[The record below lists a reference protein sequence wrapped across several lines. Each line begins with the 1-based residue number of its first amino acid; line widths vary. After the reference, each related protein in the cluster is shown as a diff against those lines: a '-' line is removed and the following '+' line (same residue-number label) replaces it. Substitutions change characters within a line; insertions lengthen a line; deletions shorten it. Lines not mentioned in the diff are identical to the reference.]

1 MRERVVAEVWG
12 SILRFLG
19 AVLNGIYEVIPSY
32 GLAIILLT
40 ILVRVVLIPLTVKQI
55 RSMAAMSKLQPE
67 LKRLQQKHKNDRQ
80 KLNEEMMKLYREHGV
95 NPLGGCFPLLMQAPV
110 FIALYSVLRVSIG
123 FDAALPQQMA
133 VPEKFT
139 KTTICRP
146 VGTPALSGSG
156 FTKVR
161 CEDDAWKTS
170 HEFQLGAPIEQ
181 LKTSPKKTY
190 TALPPYVTLCT
201 AQFDKQD
208 KDKLL
213 GFRCGSPSGTGHLP
227 SDGKLFRDI
236 LQDKAKFLGMHLAC
250 SPTQATT
257 KVGMATCTV
266 KGDSAGGSIV
276 AYYTL
281 VALMMGSTYY
291 QQRQM
296 SKQATGPQAKQMQMM
311 GRIMPL
317 FLGFISLNIPAGVII
332 YWVISNVWTIGQQY
346 FFLSRQQP
354 APAVGGDGSAKR
366 TPPGKGVPPGK
377 GTPNAKGLPSGKAK
391 QKPKR

>member
-1 MRERVVAEVWG
+1 MAEVWG
-12 SILRFLG
+12 AILRFLG
-19 AVLNGIYEVIPSY
+19 AILNGIYDVIPSY

-67 LKRLQQKHKNDRQ
+67 LKRLQAKYKGDRQ

-123 FDAALPQQMA
+123 FDAPLPQPMTI
-133 VPEKFT
+133 PEKFT
-139 KTTICRP
+139 KTSICRP
-146 VGTPALSGSG
+146 VGTPSLSGSG
-156 FTKVR
+156 FTMVR
-161 CEDDAWKTS
+161 CEDEKWKAP
-170 HEFQLGAPIEQ
+170 HEFEIAAPVEQ
-181 LKTSPKKTY
+181 LKTSPTKKLD
-190 TALPPYVTLCT
+190 ALPSYVTLCN
-201 AQFDKQD
+201 AQFDKENTER
-208 KDKLL
+208 LL
-213 GFRCGSPSGTGHLP
+213 GFRCGSPAGTGHLP
-227 SDGKLFRDI
+227 SDGKLFRHI

-266 KGDSAGGSIV
+266 KGEGAGSSIA
-276 AYYTL
+276 AYYVL

-291 QQRQM
+291 QQKQM

-332 YWVISNVWTIGQQY
+332 YWVVSNGWTIGQQY
-346 FFLSRQQP
+346 FFLSRQQATP
-354 APAVGGDGSAKR
+354 AIGGDGS
-366 TPPGKGVPPGK
+366 GKGVPPGK
-377 GTPNAKGLPSGKAK
+377 TSPDKGGSGKALK
-391 QKPKR
+391 PGKPQQKPKK